1 MKLAITE
8 VIPDYALMRFSGNE
22 LKEHV
27 KAKMMHKL
35 ADALI
40 ERQGQY
46 IKEEPDFMTRGVRL
60 HYQVEILSDGEFE
73 RTVREIE
80 SKAKREARPR
90 IIDDFGNEVQP

>member
-8 VIPDYALMRFSGNE
+8 VIPDYAIMRLSGRE
-22 LKEHV
+22 FKEHV
-27 KAKMMHKL
+27 KEKMMHKL

-46 IKEEPDFMTRGVRL
+46 IKEEPDHMSRGVRL
-60 HYQVEILSDGEFE
+60 YYQVEILSDGEFD
-73 RTVREIE
+73 RTVRAI
-80 SKAKREARPR
+80 KAKAEMDAKPK